1 MASPSQRTKR
11 RRRNKHRRS
20 GKESRREFRKNPPRT
35 LPLDEAPSGAE
46 LREKRE

>member
-20 GKESRREFRKNPPRT
+20 GKESRREFRKNPPRI

-46 LREKRE
+46 LKEKRE